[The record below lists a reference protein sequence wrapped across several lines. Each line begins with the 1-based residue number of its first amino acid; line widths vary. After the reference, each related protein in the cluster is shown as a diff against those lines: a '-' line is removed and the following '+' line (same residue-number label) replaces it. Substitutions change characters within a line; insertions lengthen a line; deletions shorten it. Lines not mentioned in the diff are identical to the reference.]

1 MPVLHEPVH
10 LSDLLKYEAPNLYSR
25 DEVIVAAGQSL
36 ALGAIVGRITAT
48 GEIVALDPTASDGR
62 EIVAGVLIEA
72 IVTARTERRRS
83 VIVSRHAIVFGGAL
97 AFPATLTSEQT
108 ATALAQL
115 AALGVLVRPLPQST
129 SPQATAH
136 VESVR

>member
-36 ALGAIVGRITAT
+36 ALGAVVGRVAAT
-48 GEIVALDPTASDGR
+48 REIVALDPTASDGR
-62 EIVAGVLIEA
+62 ETVAGVLIEA
-72 IVTARTERRRS
+72 VVTAATERRRS

-97 AFPATLTSEQT
+97 VLPTPLSSEQT
-108 ATALAQL
+108 AAALAQL
-115 AALGVLVRPLPQST
+115 AALGVLVRQF
-129 SPQATAH
+129 PQATAH
-136 VESVR
+136 VESLR

>member
-10 LSDLLKYEAPNLYSR
+10 LGDLLKYEAPNLYSR
-25 DEVIVAAGQSL
+25 DEVVVGAGQSL
-36 ALGAIVGRITAT
+36 ALGAVVGRVTAT

-62 EIVAGVLIEA
+62 ETVAGVLIEA
-72 IVTARTERRRS
+72 VVVARGERRRS

-97 AFPATLTSEQT
+97 VLPTSLTPEQT

-115 AALGVLVRPLPQST
+115 AALGVLVRQFPPTTTSHAQS
-129 SPQATAH
+129 
-136 VESVR
+136 V

>member
-25 DEVIVAAGQSL
+25 DEVVVASGQTL
-36 ALGAIVGRITAT
+36 ALGAVVGRITAT

-62 EIVAGVLIEA
+62 EAVVGVLIEA
-72 IVTARTERRRS
+72 VTVARGERRRS

-97 AFPATLTSEQT
+97 ALPTALTSEQT
-108 ATALAQL
+108 AAALAQL
-115 AALGVLVRPLPQST
+115 AALGVLVRQF
-129 SPQATAH
+129 PQATAH

>member
-10 LSDLLKYEAPNLYSR
+10 LGDLLKYEAPNLYSR
-25 DEVIVAAGQSL
+25 DEVVVGAGQSL
-36 ALGAIVGRITAT
+36 ALGAVVGRVTAT

-62 EIVAGVLIEA
+62 ETVAGVLIEA
-72 IVTARTERRRS
+72 VVVARGERRRS

-97 AFPATLTSEQT
+97 VLPTSLTPEQT

-115 AALGVLVRPLPQST
+115 AALGVLVRQFPH
-129 SPQATAH
+129 TADPDAQP
-136 VESVR
+136 VR